1 MTSATEPQSPPPVAL
16 VTGAANRI
24 GAAIVRLLHHTGYRV
39 VLHYRNSQQAAL
51 TLADELSSQRQN
63 SVLCLQADLSELGQL
78 ASLAERSVAKWGR
91 LDALVN
97 NASSFY
103 PVSLQELDEH
113 NWLELVNSNARAPL
127 FLCKHLQAA
136 LTASR
141 GCIVNLVDSTALA
154 GVAGFTPYTM
164 AKAALANMT
173 RSLAKE
179 LAPEV
184 RVNGVSPGAILWPEY
199 TGGVSEEEKRQTL
212 ARVALGRMG
221 TPEDIA
227 NAVLFLIRDASYVTG
242 QVIAVDGG
250 V

>member
-1 MTSATEPQSPPPVAL
+1 MSPGTPVVL

-24 GAAIVRLLHHTGYRV
+24 GATIVRTFHAAGYRV
-39 VLHYRNSQQAAL
+39 VLHYRNSADAAQALIGELNAARADSVHGL
-51 TLADELSSQRQN
+51 RADLAELSQ
-63 SVLCLQADLSELGQL
+63 VEALALQ
-78 ASLAERSVAKWGR
+78 SVAQWGR
-91 LDALVN
+91 LDVLVN

-103 PVSLQELDEH
+103 PTKLHEIDEGDWH
-113 NWLELVNSNARAPL
+113 DLMNSNARAPL
-127 FLCKHLQAA
+127 FLAKYLHGA
-136 LTASR
+136 LRATQGS
-141 GCIVNLVDSTALA
+141 IVNIVDSTALD

-173 RSLAKE
+173 KSLARE
-179 LAPEV
+179 LAPEI

-199 TGGVSEEEKRQTL
+199 VGGVSEKEKHSTIAQT
-212 ARVALGRMG
+212 ALGRMG

-227 NAVLFLIRDASYVTG
+227 NAVLFLARDASYVTG

>member
-1 MTSATEPQSPPPVAL
+1 MSTPVAL

-24 GAAIVRLLHHTGYRV
+24 GAVIARVLHKAGYNV
-39 VLHYRNSQQAAL
+39 VVHYRNSATAAQALVAELNAL
-51 TLADELSSQRQN
+51 RGASACAVR
-63 SVLCLQADLSELGQL
+63 ADLAEFTQL
-78 ASLAERSVAKWGR
+78 EGLARESCARWGR
-91 LDALVN
+91 LDVLVN

-103 PVSLQELDEH
+103 PTKLAEIDEGD
-113 NWLELVNSNARAPL
+113 WQDLMNSNARAPL
-127 FLCKHLQAA
+127 FLSKHLHAS
-136 LTASR
+136 LKASR
-141 GCIVNLVDSTALA
+141 GCIVNIVDSTALD
-154 GVAGFTPYTM
+154 GVARFTPYTM

-173 RSLAKE
+173 RSLARE

-199 TGGVSEEEKRQTL
+199 TGGISEEEKQSTIAQT
-212 ARVALGRMG
+212 ALGRMG

-227 NAVLFLIRDASYVTG
+227 HAVLFLARDASYVTG

>member
-1 MTSATEPQSPPPVAL
+1 MNAAPTPVAL

-24 GAAIVRLLHHTGYRV
+24 GAVIARVLHAAGYKVIV
-39 VLHYRNSQQAAL
+39 HYRNSVGAAQEL
-51 TLADELSSQRQN
+51 VNALNMHRPDSAHCLRADLADL
-63 SVLCLQADLSELGQL
+63 AQL
-78 ASLAERSVAKWGR
+78 HALAQQSVAQWGR

-103 PVSLQELDEH
+103 PVALHEIDDAEWQDLM
-113 NWLELVNSNARAPL
+113 NSNARAPL
-127 FLCKHLQAA
+127 FLCKHLHGA
-136 LTASR
+136 LKASG
-141 GCIVNLVDSTALA
+141 GCIVNIVDSTALD

-164 AKAALANMT
+164 AKAALANLT
-173 RSLAKE
+173 RSLARE
-179 LAPEV
+179 LAPQV
-184 RVNGVSPGAILWPEY
+184 RVNGVAPGAILWPEY
-199 TGGVSEEEKRQTL
+199 AGGISEEGKQKTL
-212 ARVALGRMG
+212 AQTALGRMG

>member
-1 MTSATEPQSPPPVAL
+1 VTSLAPVAL

-24 GAAIVRLLHHTGYRV
+24 GAAIARVLHAAGYNI
-39 VLHYRNSQQAAL
+39 VLHYRNSATAAQTL
-51 TLADELSSQRQN
+51 MAELNAVRPDSVRSQRADLAELAQVETLALD
-63 SVLCLQADLSELGQL
+63 
-78 ASLAERSVAKWGR
+78 SVAQWGR
-91 LDALVN
+91 LDVLVN

-103 PVSLQELDEH
+103 PTKLHEIDEGD
-113 NWLELVNSNARAPL
+113 WQDLMNSNARAPL
-127 FLCKHLQAA
+127 FLAKYLHGA
-136 LTASR
+136 LRASR
-141 GCIVNLVDSTALA
+141 GCIVNIVDSTALD

-173 RSLAKE
+173 RSLARE
-179 LAPEV
+179 LAPEI

-199 TGGVSEEEKRQTL
+199 AGGVSEEEKNHTIAQT
-212 ARVALGRMG
+212 ALGRMG

-227 NAVLFLIRDASYVTG
+227 HAVLFLARDASYVTG

>member
-1 MTSATEPQSPPPVAL
+1 MPTYPPVAL

-24 GAAIVRLLHHTGYRV
+24 GAATAR
-39 VLHYRNSQQAAL
+39 VLHQAGYNIVIHYRSSATAAQ
-51 TLADELSSQRQN
+51 TLRNELNLQRLD
-63 SVLCLQADLSELGQL
+63 SAICVRADLAELKQV
-78 ASLAERSVAKWGR
+78 ASLARQSIAQWDR

-103 PVSLQELDEH
+103 PVRLHEVDEAD
-113 NWLELVNSNARAPL
+113 WQDLMNSNARAPL
-127 FLCKHLQAA
+127 FLAKYVSEA

-141 GCIVNLVDSTALA
+141 GCIVNIVDSTALD

-164 AKAALANMT
+164 AKSALANMT
-173 RSLAKE
+173 RSLARE
-179 LAPEV
+179 LAPYV

-199 TGGVSEEEKRQTL
+199 AGGVGEEEKQKTL
-212 ARVALGRMG
+212 AQIALGRMG
-221 TPEDIA
+221 TPEDNA
-227 NAVLFLIRDASYVTG
+227 QAVLFLIRDASYVTG